1 MQKSTIT
8 EIHDTQ
14 RSIAQQLHDARICAQ
29 LTLEQV
35 HEVTKIPI
43 YLIDKMEIGIKPVD
57 FTQICQL
64 AKAYNKRVQIN
75 LIDRN

>member
-1 MQKSTIT
+1 MQKSTIK
-8 EIHDTQ
+8 ELNETQ
-14 RSIAQQLHDARICAQ
+14 RSIAQQLHDARISAQ
-29 LTLEQV
+29 MTLEKV
-35 HEVTKIPI
+35 HEATKIPI